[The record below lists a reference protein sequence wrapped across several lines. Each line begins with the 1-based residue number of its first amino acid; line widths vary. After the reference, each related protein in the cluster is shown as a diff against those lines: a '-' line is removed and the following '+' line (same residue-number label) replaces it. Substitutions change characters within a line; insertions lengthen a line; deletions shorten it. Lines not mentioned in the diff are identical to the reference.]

1 MSLPLIGVTLGDP
14 GGIGPEIAVKA
25 LLRWPELPPAHFV
38 LFGTTELLRREE
50 RSLGV
55 SLGAAAFESGA
66 GDSGPRFSLVEVPVE
81 PLPDRRGEASAANG
95 RASFAFFLAALEAAQ
110 SGRIQAF
117 VTAPISKLS
126 WSLGGIPYHGHT
138 EYLETIYPET
148 IMSFWSEKL
157 VVALFSHHLP
167 LRDALR
173 RLDKDALVRFI
184 GTLRHGVE
192 KAKPGLHH
200 YLVAGLNPHAG
211 ENGLMGREEIEI
223 IAPAVEA
230 ARAAG
235 ADVSGPFPPD
245 VVFRMAYG
253 RPRRIVIALYHDQG
267 LIPFKLEAFD
277 TGVNATL
284 GLPFLRTSP
293 DHGTA
298 FDIAGKNLAN
308 PQSMAEAVRLAV
320 ELSPAVL

>member
-1 MSLPLIGVTLGDP
+1 MSLPRIGVTLGDP
-14 GGIGPEIAVKA
+14 GGIGPEIVVKA
-25 LLRWPELPPAHFV
+25 LLRWPELPSARFV
-38 LFGTTELLRREE
+38 LFGTSELLRREE
-50 RSLGV
+50 KALGV
-55 SLGAAAFESGA
+55 SLGAVPFEADGSGEE
-66 GDSGPRFSLVEVPVE
+66 PRFSLVEVPVG
-81 PLPDRRGEASAANG
+81 PLSNVRAPDAENG
-95 RASFAFFLAALEAAQ
+95 RASFAFFQAALEAAQ
-110 SGRIQAF
+110 TGRVQAI
-117 VTAPISKLS
+117 VTAPIAKLS

-138 EYLETIYPET
+138 EFLETIYPGA

-167 LRDALR
+167 LKDALL

-184 GTLRHGVE
+184 ATLRQGVE
-192 KAKPGLHH
+192 KARPGRHH

-211 ENGLMGREEIEI
+211 ENGLLGREEIET
-223 IAPAVEA
+223 IAPAVEE

-235 ADVSGPFPPD
+235 ADISGPHPPD

-284 GLPFLRTSP
+284 GLPFVRTSP

-308 PQSMAEAVRLAV
+308 PQSTAEAIRLAA
-320 ELSPAVL
+320 ELLPAVL

>member
-1 MSLPLIGVTLGDP
+1 MSLPRIGVTLGDP
-14 GGIGPEIAVKA
+14 GGIGPEIVLKA
-25 LLRWPELPPAHFV
+25 LLRWPELPPARFV
-38 LFGTTELLRREE
+38 LFGTAELLRREE
-50 RSLGV
+50 RALGMSLETA
-55 SLGAAAFESGA
+55 SFGA
-66 GDSGPRFSLVEVPVE
+66 GGADSEARFSLAEVPVG
-81 PLPDRRGEASAANG
+81 PLSSERGRASAENG
-95 RASFAFFLAALEAAQ
+95 RASFAFFQAAVEAARAGQ
-110 SGRIQAF
+110 VQAI

-126 WSLGGIPYHGHT
+126 WSLAGIPYHGHT
-138 EYLETIYPET
+138 EFLETLYPGA

-157 VVALFSHHLP
+157 VVALFSHHVS
-167 LRDALR
+167 LRQALD
-173 RLDKDALVRFI
+173 RLSREALVEFI
-184 GTLRHGVE
+184 ATLRSGVE
-192 KAKPGLHH
+192 KARPGLHH
-200 YLVAGLNPHAG
+200 YLVAGVNPHAG
-211 ENGLMGREEIEI
+211 ENGLMGREEIES

-235 ADVSGPFPPD
+235 ADISGPHPPD
-245 VVFRMAYG
+245 IVFRLAYG

-267 LIPFKLEAFD
+267 LIPFKLAAFA

-308 PQSMAEAVRLAV
+308 PQSTAEAIRLAV